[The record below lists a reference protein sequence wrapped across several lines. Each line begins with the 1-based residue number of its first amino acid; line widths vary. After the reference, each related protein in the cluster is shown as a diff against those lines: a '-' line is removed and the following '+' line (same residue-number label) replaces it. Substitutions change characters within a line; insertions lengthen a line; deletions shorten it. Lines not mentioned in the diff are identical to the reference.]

1 MAQGGQLDIA
11 RHLAGADQLVHA
23 KGQGQQPGNPRH
35 PPGLRDRISW
45 RSLAAASSPTV
56 EMNAAFDCEVRS
68 HMLASSSCLVSI
80 STTIANPAG
89 FRVRVM
95 LPLPPSYSTR

>member
-1 MAQGGQLDIA
+1 MAQGGQLGKA
-11 RHLAGADQLVHA
+11 RHLARADQLVHA

-35 PPGLRDRISW
+35 PPGLGDRIPW

-68 HMLASSSCLVSI
+68 HIVASSSCLVSFSI
-80 STTIANPAG
+80 TVANPVG
-89 FRVRVM
+89 SSVIVILF
-95 LPLPPSYSTR
+95 LLPSYST